1 VFPLSLFAIAR
12 GEKEAFTL
20 HSNKLKHMTKN
31 EELKAWQEF
40 AESLPIESYSKG
52 AMQSL
57 LIELE
62 NALRSDWSPTLSL
75 FDASQQASSW
85 IDGAKNTAENILKHA
100 KQDADKLSAEAKD
113 EERRFRA
120 RVDAWKTKAVKEV
133 ESL

>member
-1 VFPLSLFAIAR
+1 
-12 GEKEAFTL
+12 
-20 HSNKLKHMTKN
+20 MTKQQ
-31 EELKAWQEF
+31 ELDAWKDF

-85 IDGAKNTAENILKHA
+85 IEGAKNTAEGILKHA
-100 KQDADKLSAEAKD
+100 KENAERIVSKAIETD
-113 EERRFRA
+113 LMYRA
-120 RVDAWKTKAVKEV
+120 RIDAWKVKAGKEI

>member
-1 VFPLSLFAIAR
+1 
-12 GEKEAFTL
+12 
-20 HSNKLKHMTKN
+20 MTKKQ
-31 EELKAWQEF
+31 ELDAWKDF

-85 IDGAKNTAENILKHA
+85 IEGAKNTAEGILKHA
-100 KQDADKLSAEAKD
+100 KENAERIVSRAIETD
-113 EERRFRA
+113 LMYRA
-120 RVDAWKTKAVKEV
+120 RIDAWKVKAVKEIDA
-133 ESL
+133 L

>member
-1 VFPLSLFAIAR
+1 
-12 GEKEAFTL
+12 
-20 HSNKLKHMTKN
+20 MTKN
-31 EELKAWQEF
+31 DELKAWQDF

-52 AMQSL
+52 CMQSL

-62 NALRSDWSPTLSL
+62 NALRSDWAPTLSL

-100 KQDADKLSAEAKD
+100 KEKAERLSAEAKD
-113 EERRFRA
+113 NERRFRA
-120 RVDAWKTKAVKEV
+120 RVDAWKIKAVKEV